1 MKIFVVDDERIIRV
15 ALVDELRD
23 AGYTVKEFSS
33 AQAALLEMKGFEP
46 NIVISDLKMPG
57 MDGQEFLKRTKSM
70 LPDTYF
76 ILMTAYSTVSTAVNT
91 MRNGAYD
98 YITKPF
104 NNEELLIIVKRIKE
118 LTLMKE
124 ENKYLRKQIEE
135 KFELSSFIGQSKTI
149 LNVFDL
155 VKIVAGKQTS
165 VLITGETG
173 TGKEML
179 TKVIH
184 YNSNRKKRPL
194 IKVSCAILSREI
206 FESEM
211 FGHVKGAFTGA
222 EKDKTGRFELANTG
236 TLYLDD
242 IDDVPLDMQVKLLR
256 AIEEREIEKVGGKTP
271 IKIDIR
277 IIASTKK
284 DLKQLVQE
292 GKFRED
298 LFYRLNVFPINI
310 PPLRER
316 VHDIPLLVDHFIAM
330 FCEDE
335 NIEVDPD
342 VYNILKSYP
351 FPGNTRE
358 LKNLTERLVL
368 MSQKNK
374 ITQST
379 IPTEIKNPGASMVF
393 SNFDNKTLTQIVD
406 EVERNSIFIALD
418 KASGNKA
425 KAADMLGIPAS
436 TLKSKLSKYSK

>member
-1 MKIFVVDDERIIRV
+1 MKIAVVDDERIIRV

-23 AGYTVKEFSS
+23 HGYQVKEYTS
-33 AQAALLEMKGFEP
+33 AQAALLDMKKEVP
-46 NIVISDLKMPG
+46 DIVISDLKMPQ
-57 MDGQEFLKRTKSM
+57 MDGIEFLRRIKKQS
-70 LPDTYF
+70 PNTYF
-76 ILMTAYSTVSTAVNT
+76 ILITAYSTVSTAVEA
-91 MRNGAYD
+91 MRLGAYD

-104 NNEELLIIVKRIKE
+104 DNEELLIVIKRIEE
-118 LTLMKE
+118 LRNVKA
-124 ENKYLRKQIEE
+124 ENKYLRRQIEE
-135 KFELSSFIGQSKTI
+135 KFKLSSFIGKSKPI
-149 LNVFDL
+149 EDLFKL
-155 VKIVAGKQTS
+155 VKIVAKKNTS

-173 TGKEML
+173 TGKELL

-184 YNSNRKKRPL
+184 FNSTRNRRPL

-222 EKDKTGRFELANTG
+222 EKEKTGRFELADSG

-256 AIEEREIEKVGGKTP
+256 AIEEREIERVGGKEP
-271 IKIDIR
+271 IPVDIR

-284 DLKQLVQE
+284 DLKQLVKE

-316 VHDIPLLVDHFIAM
+316 VSDIPLLVDHFVN
-330 FCEDE
+330 FFSE
-335 NIEVDPD
+335 NEPVSVEPEV
-342 VYNILKSYP
+342 YEILKSYP

-368 MSQKNK
+368 MAYNNK
-374 ITQST
+374 ITKD
-379 IPTEIKNPGASMVF
+379 IVPAEIKYPGNSLAYT
-393 SNFDNKTLTQIVD
+393 NFENKTLT
-406 EVERNSIFIALD
+406 EVMDDIERNLIFLTLK
-418 KASGNKA
+418 KAGNNKA
-425 KAADMLGIPAS
+425 KAAEILGIPAS
-436 TLKSKLSKYSK
+436 TLKSKISKYSD